1 MNIID
6 INYEKLGKSIDEY
19 IISNNELF
27 ACPYVHITYDKP
39 IILMSNDTFNFLKEK
54 GYYIREEKNYP
65 ILTIHDC
72 YIAIANW
79 LSFGEVLLK

>member
-6 INYEKLGKSIDEY
+6 INYEKMRKSIDEY
-19 IISNNELF
+19 IISNNDLF
-27 ACPYVHITYDKP
+27 MCPYVHITYDKP
-39 IILMSNDTFNFLKEK
+39 IILMSNDTFDFLKER
-54 GYYIREEKNYP
+54 GYYIREEKNCS

-72 YIAIANW
+72 YIVIANW